1 MWYPVNVVTGVPSVF
16 SVGGTHDSVAVPV
29 GAVGDALTVTV
40 ALWTVVP
47 PLPVQLN
54 VYAVVAL
61 RALVDIDPLVAW
73 EPLQPPDAV
82 HEVAFVAAQ
91 LKVAVAPLFTVLG
104 LADNVTAGAGAVG
117 VWAAGAEVA
126 GAAAAA
132 ELMAALE
139 LVWFTDASDPHP
151 ASAESA
157 VNPTMNFNTRAGL
170 KRPPRRMEIIM
181 CLPINVWD
189 DIFVRFLI
197 CAKLSLFANAI
208 CCEQFYVVTMTNAS
222 CDWVHES
229 RYLNRVRAHITHRT
243 LGSIRRI
250 GRHREVPNSR
260 GEARDFIT
268 SRACTVHDNG
278 LR

>member
-1 MWYPVNVVTGVPSVF
+1 MWYPVNVVTAVPSVF

-29 GAVGDALTVTV
+29 GALVDAVTVTV

-47 PLPVQLN
+47 PVPVQLN

-61 RALVDIDPLVAW
+61 RALVDSDPLVAW

-82 HEVAFVAAQ
+82 QEVALVADQLNVEAAPFV
-91 LKVAVAPLFTVLG
+91 TVLG
-104 LADNVTAGAGAVG
+104 LADKVTAGAGAAG
-117 VWAAGAEVA
+117 VWAAGVEVA
-126 GAAAAA
+126 GVAAAA

-139 LVWFTDASDPHP
+139 LVWFTDVSDPHP
-151 ASAESA
+151 ASELSA
-157 VNPTMNFNTRAGL
+157 VNPTMNFNARAGL
-170 KRPPRRMEIIM
+170 KRPSRRMEIIM
-181 CLPINVWD
+181 GLPINVWD

-208 CCEQFYVVTMTNAS
+208 CCEEFYVVTMTNAS

-229 RYLNRVRAHITHRT
+229 RYLNRVGAHITHRT
-243 LGSIRRI
+243 LDSVRRI
-250 GRHREVPNSR
+250 GRHREIPSSR

-268 SRACTVHDNG
+268 GRTCTLHDNG